1 MLFGHEE
8 GTMRIAVILGLLL
21 IGIGNVF
28 SRDDKSAKMEIII
41 DGHSVPAY
49 AHKGKTYIEAIKG
62 KEYSIRISNSL
73 GERVGVALSVD
84 GLNTIDA
91 KQTKAAKA
99 AKWILDPYESI
110 VISGWQVS
118 DRKARQFFFTSE
130 DKSYGAKLGKTQ
142 NLGLISAV
150 FFKER
155 RPQVIQRPYSPFPY
169 PPFGGLGGMG
179 GGMGG
184 GIGMGGGGGGMG
196 GGMGGFG
203 GAGSVGAAPGAMS
216 GAPSVA
222 SGSQRQGI
230 SQPGADTNS
239 SKISKP
245 EYAATGMGNR
255 QDHEVESVHMN
266 LEDKSFATINLR
278 YEFRDALVKL
288 KVPLDRPIEKDPL
301 LRREKARG
309 FGGSQ
314 FAPEPD

>member
-1 MLFGHEE
+1 
-8 GTMRIAVILGLLL
+8 MRITPFLGLLL
-21 IGIGNVF
+21 IGIGSIFAGN
-28 SRDDKSAKMEIII
+28 SNSAKMEIII
-41 DGHSVPAY
+41 DGDSVPTYAY
-49 AHKGKTYIEAIKG
+49 KGKTYIEAIKG
-62 KEYSIRISNSL
+62 KEYSIRISNPL

-99 AKWILDPYESI
+99 AKWILDAYESI

-130 DKSYGAKLGKTQ
+130 DKSYGAKLGKTE
-142 NLGLISAV
+142 NFGLISAT

-155 RPQVIQRPYSPFPY
+155 RPQVIRRTYPPYPQFPFP
-169 PPFGGLGGMG
+169 GLLGGAMG
-179 GGMGG
+179 GV
-184 GIGMGGGGGGMG
+184 GMGGGGMGGMG

-203 GAGSVGAAPGAMS
+203 GGGSVGAAPGVMQGTTS
-216 GAPSVA
+216 GA

-255 QDHEVESVHMN
+255 QDHEVESVHMD

-288 KVPLDRPIEKDPL
+288 KVPLDRPVEKDPL

-314 FAPEPD
+314 FAPEP

>member
-1 MLFGHEE
+1 MKMTL
-8 GTMRIAVILGLLL
+8 VLSLLL
-21 IGIGNVF
+21 IGIG
-28 SRDDKSAKMEIII
+28 SISARDSNSAKMEIII
-41 DGHSVPAY
+41 DRDSVPTY
-49 AHKGKTYIEAIKG
+49 SHKGKTYIEAVKG
-62 KEYSIRISNSL
+62 KEYSIRISNPL

-118 DRKARQFFFTSE
+118 DRQARQFFFTSE
-130 DKSYGAKLGKTQ
+130 DQSYGAKLGKTE
-142 NLGLISAV
+142 NFGLISAT

-155 RPQVIQRPYSPFPY
+155 RPQVIRRQNPY
-169 PPFGGLGGMG
+169 PPNFSYPSPYPYPGPFGGGIGGGIGMGGGGMGGMG

-184 GIGMGGGGGGMG
+184 GFGGGG
-196 GGMGGFG
+196 
-203 GAGSVGAAPGAMS
+203 SVGVAPGAMP
-216 GAPSVA
+216 GTPSVA
-222 SGSQRQGI
+222 SGSQKHGI
-230 SQPGADTNS
+230 SQPGTDTNS

-288 KVPLDRPIEKDPL
+288 KIPLDRPIEKDPL

-309 FGGSQ
+309 FGQ
-314 FAPEPD
+314 FAPELD